1 MFSQVEFLRSEAEK
15 IGYPVMIKA
24 VRGGGGKG
32 MRICPTAED
41 FDAQLDSAKREA
53 MKSFGDE
60 VMLLEK
66 FVVDPRHVEVQV
78 TALLENG
85 LKNENTRLVCFRCSV
100 TNMGTMCTSMRG
112 TAVCNEDIRRSLRRL
127 LDLASVG
134 RFARALVG

>member
-1 MFSQVEFLRSEAEK
+1 MMSQVEHLRSEAEK

-78 TALLENG
+78 KT
-85 LKNENTRLVCFRCSV
+85 LVKESWE
-100 TNMGTMCTSMRG
+100 TQ
-112 TAVCNEDIRRSLRRL
+112 IKRSLGVR
-127 LDLASVG
+127 
-134 RFARALVG
+134 